1 MNLIEVAVS
10 KSEGAKFRGDLAV
23 VFVYQNKSKKI
34 VLPEIGKTY
43 LKTVSKLG
51 DFEGKTGQLLLVY
64 SQEHRELKKYGA
76 SRICFVGGGEKAA
89 KENSV
94 KVAEKY
100 RDLGGKIAQR
110 AKGVKAESIA
120 VLADTID
127 DVEKELGVQMLTEGI
142 LLGSYR
148 FDKYKKPDPE
158 NVEKPLMQ
166 LTIYSREHFAL
177 VKKSVTKGE
186 NSAISVMDAR
196 DMANEP
202 GNLWTPAQFAQYAEE
217 VAIETGIECTV
228 FDKKK
233 LQSMKMGGI
242 LAVNAGSQEP
252 PKMIVL
258 DYKPE
263 KYSQTIMFVGK
274 GLTFDS
280 GGVSLKPAAGM
291 QDMKYDM
298 CGGAAVLASMKAIA
312 KEKPAVR
319 VVGIVPSTDNMMS
332 GSATKPGDIITH
344 YNGITSEVINTDAE
358 GRLILADA
366 LAYGNKQYSPDCIID
381 LATLTGAVIVALGHH
396 NTGLF
401 SNNDKLAELL
411 CRAGENSGE
420 PLWRLPLGKDYAK
433 QLDSDVADTK
443 NVGGRE
449 GGSITAACYLE
460 KFIDDTPW
468 AHMDIAGTAWDFT
481 KKSYIPKGPSGNS
494 VRTLVEFVRNWKKTK
509 F

>member
-1 MNLIEVAVS
+1 MKPIQVTVS
-10 KSEGAKFRGDLAV
+10 KGDETKFQGDVAV
-23 VFVYQNKSKKI
+23 VFVYQNKNKKI
-34 VLPEIGKTY
+34 ILPEIGKTY
-43 LKTVSKLG
+43 LKTVAKLG
-51 DFEGKTGQLLLVY
+51 DFEGKSGQAHLVY
-64 SQEHRELKKYGA
+64 AQEHRELKKYGV
-76 SRICFVGGGEKAA
+76 SRICFVGGGDKDG
-89 KENSV
+89 KESTV
-94 KVAEKY
+94 QLAEKY
-100 RDLGGKIAQR
+100 RDLGGKVAQK

-120 VLADTID
+120 VFADTID
-127 DVEKELGVQMLTEGI
+127 ETEKELAVQTLAEGI
-142 LLGSYR
+142 IMGSYR
-148 FDKYKKPDPE
+148 FDKYKKPDAE
-158 NVEKPLMQ
+158 KVEKELQ
-166 LTIYSREHFAL
+166 KLKFYGQDHFAQI
-177 VKKSVTKGE
+177 KNGVTKGE
-186 NSAISVMDAR
+186 NSAVSVMDAR

-202 GNLWTPAQFAQYAEE
+202 GNLWTPEQFAQYAVD
-217 VAIETGIECTV
+217 VAAETGIECTV

-242 LAVNAGSQEP
+242 LAVNAGSQDP

-258 DYKPE
+258 DYKPA
-263 KYSQTIMFVGK
+263 KYTQTIMFVGK

-298 CGGAAVLASMKAIA
+298 CGGAAVLASMRAIA

-332 GSATKPGDIITH
+332 GTATKPGDIITH
-344 YNGITSEVINTDAE
+344 YNGLTSEVINTDAE

-366 LAYGNKQYSPDCIID
+366 LAYGNKHYEPDCIID

-401 SNNDKLAELL
+401 SNNDKLAEMLYQ
-411 CRAGENSGE
+411 SGE
-420 PLWRLPLGKDYAK
+420 TCGEPMWRLPLSKDYAK
-433 QLDSDVADTK
+433 QLESDVADVK

-460 KFIDDTPW
+460 KFIEDTPW
-468 AHMDIAGTAWDFT
+468 AHLDIAGTAWDFT

-494 VRTLVEFVRNWKKTK
+494 VRTLIEFVRNWKKTK